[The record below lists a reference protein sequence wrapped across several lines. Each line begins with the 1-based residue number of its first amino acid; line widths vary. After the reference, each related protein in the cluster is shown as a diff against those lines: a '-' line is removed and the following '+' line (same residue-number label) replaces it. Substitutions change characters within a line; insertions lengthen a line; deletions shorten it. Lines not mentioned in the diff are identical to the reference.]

1 MKFLTLPIYQEKN
14 KFFLEP
20 LTGSLL
26 VKETEVQVK
35 PKMFLPEKVIS
46 AINQCDNPYLLKAD
60 ATRSTPITTSP
71 YLKYFGNSL
80 TKACRRAF
88 WLPRAI
94 TFFGKPVFN
103 STSDAIMA
111 YRKLYP
117 TELQQDLCLPR
128 TLFAASTSKSF
139 KENGVIFIGV
149 FLPSRSMHAWIIEDG
164 MQPDP
169 NDAIWINYQPV
180 AALY

>member
-1 MKFLTLPIYQEKN
+1 MKFFSLPIYQKN
-14 KFFLEP
+14 IVYFLEP
-20 LTGSLL
+20 FTANLFS
-26 VKETEVQVK
+26 KKAETQKANQV
-35 PKMFLPEKVIS
+35 LHSEKVI
-46 AINQCDNPYLLKAD
+46 AALKQCDNPYLLKEN
-60 ATRSTPITTSP
+60 ATNSTPISTSL
-71 YLKYFGNSL
+71 YLKYFGHSL
-80 TKACRRAF
+80 TKVCKQSF
-88 WLPRAI
+88 WLARTI
-94 TFFGKPVFN
+94 TIFGKPIFN

-117 TELQQDLCLPR
+117 INQQQDLCLPR